1 MGGVM
6 PQDQRPLDQIK
17 RYRIDPRDACLT
29 CALDD
34 LTLLY
39 HGRSGQTHMVI
50 SPVPEIL
57 RAMQDGATLT
67 VNDLWHRLVQSYDL
81 GDRDDALAQIGAQLE
96 ALEALGLVRAA

>member
-1 MGGVM
+1 MTDILTPDTAT
-6 PQDQRPLDQIK
+6 PQDFVDAAQAVAQLEKLYAEATQFL
-17 RYRIDPRDACLT
+17 RDHFA
-29 CALDD
+29 
-34 LTLLY
+34 
-39 HGRSGQTHMVI
+39 
-50 SPVPEIL
+50 